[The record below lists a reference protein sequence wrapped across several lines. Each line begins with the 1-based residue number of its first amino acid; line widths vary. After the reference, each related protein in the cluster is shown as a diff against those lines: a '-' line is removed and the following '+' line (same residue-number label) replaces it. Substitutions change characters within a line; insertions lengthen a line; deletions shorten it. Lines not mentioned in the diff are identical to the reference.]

1 VTANVPLG
9 AGERARSLRSS
20 PPVAALLRAAD
31 RLPPHTRLPV
41 AVALVCQLVL
51 FGWWLAFYPGL
62 MSFDTVTYV
71 WQVTTGHWRSDHSVV
86 YDVLVWL
93 SLQLTGGLGALTFLQ
108 TVALAACLGYV
119 CHGLR
124 ALGVRGRWAALAP
137 LAVVVVPSTGTF
149 AVFVWK
155 DSAYAIAAVLA
166 FGACVHLV
174 LRQRAA
180 VHWWLLAAG
189 TTGLSLFRNN
199 AYPAV
204 IVAGLVLLVALPRRY
219 WRRIAAV
226 TLLPTVLALGL
237 NFAVYPALGIA
248 KPRTSSYYAFNYAD
262 IAVAYHR
269 APQSFRA
276 SDLAVM
282 ARVAPLSHWSGGG
295 ANCAWVDPLMA
306 PPFDRPAAERLNGRL
321 LGVWK
326 DVLKSRPDLMLSA
339 HLCRARIGWALPH
352 TTTDIYVQP
361 PVIPADRFGYALPG
375 HPMAHSRWLPALRT
389 AAPSPTLHKAG
400 VWAYTAA
407 RAPELTWLLW
417 TGSLWSYA
425 TYLIVARVMRR
436 RPLRAALAL
445 AATTAGLQVA
455 VLVATPAGLFR
466 YMAAPVL
473 LGFLAVP
480 LLSAAHPADRPPGE
494 PADRRPARRGAASRR
509 SQAAA

>member
-1 VTANVPLG
+1 MTANAPLG
-9 AGERARSLRSS
+9 AGDRTRSPRALA
-20 PPVAALLRAAD
+20 PVAALRRAAD
-31 RLPPHTRLPV
+31 RLPPRTRLPV
-41 AVALVCQLVL
+41 AVALACQLVL
-51 FGWWLAFYPGL
+51 SGWWLAFSPGL

-71 WQVTTGHWRSDHSVV
+71 WQVTTGHWRSDHSVA

-119 CHGLR
+119 CHGLL

-137 LAVVVVPSTGTF
+137 LAVVAVPSTGTF

-155 DSAYAIAAVLA
+155 DSAYAIAAVLT

-180 VHWWLLAAG
+180 AHWWVLAAG
-189 TTGLSLFRNN
+189 MTALSLFRNN

-204 IVAGLVLLVALPRRY
+204 VVAGLVLLVALPRC
-219 WRRIAAV
+219 WRRVAAV
-226 TLLPTVLALGL
+226 TVVPAVLALGL
-237 NFAVYPALGIA
+237 NFAVYPALGIQ
-248 KPRTSSYYAFNYAD
+248 KPSTSSYYAFNYAD

-269 APQSFRA
+269 APQSFPG
-276 SDLAVM
+276 SDLAVLT
-282 ARVAPLSHWSGGG
+282 RVAPLAHWSGGG
-295 ANCAWVDPLMA
+295 ANCAYVDPLMA

-321 LGVWK
+321 LDVWK
-326 DVLKSRPDLMLSA
+326 HLLKKRPDLVLSA

-352 TTTDIYVQP
+352 GATDIYVQP
-361 PVIPADRFGYALPG
+361 PLIPADRFGYALPG

-389 AAPSPTLHKAG
+389 AAPSAALHRAG

-407 RAPELTWLLW
+407 RTPELTWLLW
-417 TGSLWSYA
+417 TGSLWCYA

-494 PADRRPARRGAASRR
+494 PSGRRPARRRRASSRSGAA
-509 SQAAA
+509 A

>member
-1 VTANVPLG
+1 VTANVPAG
-9 AGERARSLRSS
+9 AGSRARSLRSL
-20 PPVAALLRAAD
+20 PPVAALRRAAD
-31 RLPPHTRLPV
+31 RLPPHVRLPV
-41 AVALVCQLVL
+41 AVALLCELVL

-71 WQVTTGHWRSDHSVV
+71 WQVTTGHWRSDHSVA

-93 SLQLTGGLGALTFLQ
+93 SLQLTGGLGALTLLQ
-108 TVALAACLGYV
+108 TVAMAACLGYV

-137 LAVVVVPSTGTF
+137 LAVAVVPSTGTF

-180 VHWWLLAAG
+180 AHWWLLAAG
-189 TTGLSLFRNN
+189 MTGLSLFRNN
-199 AYPAV
+199 TYPGV
-204 IVAGLVLLVALPRRY
+204 IAAGLVLLVALPRR
-219 WRRIAAV
+219 RGRIAAA
-226 TLLPTVLALGL
+226 TLIPTVLALGL
-237 NFAVYPALGIA
+237 NFAVYPALGIQ

-269 APQSFRA
+269 APQSFRR

-282 ARVAPLSHWSGGG
+282 ARVAPLDHWSGGG

-306 PPFDRPAAERLNGRL
+306 PPFDRQAAERLNGRL
-321 LGVWK
+321 LDVWK
-326 DVLKSRPDLMLSA
+326 DVLKQRPDLMLSA

-352 TTTDIYVQP
+352 NSTDIYVQP
-361 PVIPADRFGYALPG
+361 PVVPADRFGYSLPG
-375 HPMAHSRWLPALRT
+375 RPMAGSRWLPALRT
-389 AAPSPTLHKAG
+389 DAPSVRLHRAG
-400 VWAYTAA
+400 VWAYTLA
-407 RAPELTWLLW
+407 RTPELTWLLW
-417 TGSLWSYA
+417 TGSLWCYA
-425 TYLIVARVMRR
+425 TYLITARVMRR

-455 VLVATPAGLFR
+455 QLVATPAGLFR

-494 PADRRPARRGAASRR
+494 PSGRRPARRGAASPR
-509 SQAAA
+509 SGATA